1 MGSNSTEVGLDKSG
15 HRASTLTS
23 LLTLLL
29 REAVSTQK
37 KAAFFCNNKQL
48 LLPLLHGCRNCC
60 FPSLRCSSWY
70 SMLDFAAKADIL
82 FFFSFLLL
90 DGRKISE
97 VMREIFRL
105 MGPREAYPKCE
116 PVMGRMN
123 RSGAH
128 NIEYIYIYIY
138 FGHSGIYFCF
148 GFGNLRLRQRV

>member
-15 HRASTLTS
+15 HRASTLMP

-48 LLPLLHGCRNCC
+48 LLQLLHGCWNCC

-105 MGPREAYPKCE
+105 VGPQEAYPKCE
-116 PVMGRMN
+116 LVMGRRMN
-123 RSGAH
+123 RKWGPQ
-128 NIEYIYIYIY
+128 Y
-138 FGHSGIYFCF
+138 
-148 GFGNLRLRQRV
+148 